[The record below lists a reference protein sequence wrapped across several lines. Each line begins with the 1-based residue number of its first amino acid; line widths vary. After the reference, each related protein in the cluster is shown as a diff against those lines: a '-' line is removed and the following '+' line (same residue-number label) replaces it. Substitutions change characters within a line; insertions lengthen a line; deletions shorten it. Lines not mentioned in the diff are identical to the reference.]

1 MSLGERVARVRRL
14 IRAGDGARGKLAV
27 AKVVLSGRSGSPDGP
42 PAPVEVPMKALDG
55 DSIFVRP
62 GTTDLDNATDYLTL
76 GIHLP
81 PPEIASQDLRRL
93 AELGSNMGAALT
105 GLGLAYPNAE
115 LLGVEPDPGNL
126 AVAAANVAR
135 FGGRAK
141 LIRAGI
147 WDENCSL
154 VIDADDKNEH
164 GLVVR
169 PAAEGDPPE
178 GLVPARTIDSVLS
191 ERWPGF
197 ESIDYVHVTIEGSE
211 PTAFAAPGSW
221 PDRVR
226 SLRVELHPYFGYGA
240 AECIGQLE
248 ALGYRA
254 WVAPSPPD
262 KWVFATKA

>member
-1 MSLGERVARVRRL
+1 MARVRRL

-141 LIRAGI
+141 LHPGGDLGRELLARYRRRRQERARPGRSP
-147 WDENCSL
+147 CRGGRSSRRL
-154 VIDADDKNEH
+154 GSRADHRQRPLGAVARRRVHRLRPRDDR
-164 GLVVR
+164 GLRADCLRGTRIVARSR
-169 PAAEGDPPE
+169 P
-178 GLVPARTIDSVLS
+178 VPSGRAPSVLRLRS
-191 ERWPGF
+191 RR
-197 ESIDYVHVTIEGSE
+197 VHR
-211 PTAFAAPGSW
+211 TA
-221 PDRVR
+221 
-226 SLRVELHPYFGYGA
+226 
-240 AECIGQLE
+240 
-248 ALGYRA
+248 
-254 WVAPSPPD
+254 
-262 KWVFATKA
+262 